1 MSDGDKPSG
10 FRLNGKMLT
19 VDEYEKWKESKR
31 SQHKLNIDQMLS
43 DKRAPLG
50 HMPFWGGR
58 GHTSLAAA
66 VPAAQA
72 AQHAEFC
79 RKEGLTGVEVQRDGT
94 IVTNSPQSREKY
106 LKARGFADHSTS
118 GSDTR
123 IARDRQVDPREA
135 RKNHKYVTLK
145 KR

>member
-1 MSDGDKPSG
+1 MKDGDKPSG
-10 FRLNGKMLT
+10 FRLNGVMLT
-19 VDEYEKWKESKR
+19 NDEREAWSKSNREKHDR
-31 SQHKLNIDQMLS
+31 QLS
-43 DKRAPLG
+43 EMFQSRVAPRG
-50 HMPFWGGR
+50 HMPHWGGG

-72 AQHAEFC
+72 AEHAEFC

-94 IVTNSPQSREKY
+94 IVTNSPTSREKY
-106 LKARGFADHSTS
+106 LKARGFADHSTA

-145 KR
+145 KK